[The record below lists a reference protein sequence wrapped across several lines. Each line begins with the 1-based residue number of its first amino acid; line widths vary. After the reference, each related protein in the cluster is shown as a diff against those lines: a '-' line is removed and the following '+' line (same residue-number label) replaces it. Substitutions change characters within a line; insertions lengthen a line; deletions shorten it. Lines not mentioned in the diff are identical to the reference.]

1 MIGQGWG
8 NVQEQ
13 AQRMSIGITK
23 ISDVGKSKLMFI
35 SDEPATYEGHFLN
48 KRMEPCT
55 GYECIRCLRGIGKQK
70 RFCFWVWNIGLQRIE
85 YFEVGVLTADKIRE
99 YAEKEGNLRGLELC
113 FIRENKRTGP
123 ISVLKE
129 GLDLNQVAIL
139 PLEPMPMNK
148 YLFSIWTKWQVLGL
162 KKLVEA
168 EKGEKET
175 YALLPR

>member
-1 MIGQGWG
+1 MIEQGWG

-23 ISDVGKSKLMFI
+23 ISDVAKSKLMFI
-35 SDEPATYEGHFLN
+35 SSEPVSYEGHYLN
-48 KRMEPCT
+48 GRMEPCT
-55 GYECIRCLRGIGKQK
+55 GYECIRCLRGLGKQK
-70 RFCFWVWNIGLQRIE
+70 RFCFWVWNNGLQRIE
-85 YFEVGVLTADKIRE
+85 YFEVGILTADKIRE

-129 GLDLNQVAIL
+129 ATDINQVTVL
-139 PLEPMPMNK
+139 PLTPFPMDK
-148 YLFSIWTKWQVLGL
+148 YLFSMWTKWRVPGL
-162 KKLVEA
+162 KKRENA

-175 YALLPR
+175 YALLVR